1 MPAVRGVRSCGA
13 LGCVRSGECAGMEM
27 KVKDLTVA
35 EFQSLI
41 SDTMR
46 ATLKDLIED
55 VSALSSPEYLKSIE
69 EERNDY
75 REGRVKHFE
84 ELFDV

>member
-1 MPAVRGVRSCGA
+1 
-13 LGCVRSGECAGMEM
+13 MET
-27 KVKDLTVA
+27 KVKDSTVV

-69 EERNDY
+69 GARNDY
-75 REGRVKHFE
+75 REGRVKHLE

>member
-1 MPAVRGVRSCGA
+1 
-13 LGCVRSGECAGMEM
+13 MEM

-55 VSALSSPEYLKSIE
+55 VSALSSPEYLESIE
-69 EERNDY
+69 EARNDY
-75 REGRVKHFE
+75 RDGRVKHLE

>member
-1 MPAVRGVRSCGA
+1 
-13 LGCVRSGECAGMEM
+13 MET
-27 KVKDLTVA
+27 KVKDLTIV

-41 SDTMR
+41 SDTIR

-69 EERNDY
+69 EVRNDY
-75 REGRVKHFE
+75 RDGRVKHLE
-84 ELFDV
+84 KSGENP